1 MLSVSRNFAGD
12 IIQCFQRGNK
22 ILVCG
27 NGGSA
32 GEAQH
37 FVAELVGHFEKERK
51 ALPAI
56 SLTTDTSIITAIG
69 NDDGF
74 EKIFSRQIE
83 ALGKPG
89 DILFILSTSGKSK
102 NCVNAEK
109 TANDMGIKLRM
120 FPIKSGGQS
129 TAYVQEKHLRII
141 HEICTI
147 VDNFYYE
154 IRN

>member
-37 FVAELVGHFEKERK
+37 FVAELVGHFEKERR

-74 EKIFSRQIE
+74 DRIFSRQIE
-83 ALGKPG
+83 ALGKAG

-102 NCVNAEK
+102 NCVNAET
-109 TANDMGIKLRM
+109 TANDMGIKIRM

-147 VDNFYYE
+147 VDNYYAE
-154 IRN
+154 N

>member
-32 GEAQH
+32 EMSSH
-37 FVAELVGHFEKERK
+37 FVGELVSKFEKEGR

-56 SLTTDTSIITAIG
+56 SLTDNSAVITAIA
-69 NDDGF
+69 NDYSFDD
-74 EKIFSRQIE
+74 IFSRQIE
-83 ALGKPG
+83 AIGKSG
-89 DILFILSTSGKSK
+89 DILFILSTTGKSK
-102 NCVNAEK
+102 NCIKAENI
-109 TANDMGIKLRM
+109 ARDMFLQIRM

-141 HEICTI
+141 HEICRE
-147 VDNFYYE
+147 VENNL
-154 IRN
+154 R

>member
-1 MLSVSRNFAGD
+1 MLSISRNFAGD
-12 IIQCFQRGNK
+12 IIECFERGNK
-22 ILVCG
+22 ILIIG

-32 GEAQH
+32 AEAQH
-37 FVAELVGHFEKERK
+37 FAGELVGHFVVKRK

-69 NDDGF
+69 NDDDF
-74 EKIFSRQIE
+74 KYVFYRQLE
-83 ALGKPG
+83 ALGSAG

-102 NCVNAEK
+102 NCIEAEK
-109 TANDMGIKLRM
+109 TASIMNIKVRM
-120 FPIKSGGQS
+120 FPIKNGKQT

-147 VDNFYYE
+147 VDNFYE
-154 IRN
+154 DSL

>member
-1 MLSVSRNFAGD
+1 MLSISRNFAGD
-12 IIQCFQRGNK
+12 IIECFERGNK

-32 GEAQH
+32 AESQH
-37 FVAELVGHFEKERK
+37 WVAELVGHFVKKRK

-56 SLTTDTSIITAIG
+56 ALTTDTSILTSIG
-69 NDDGF
+69 NDDDY
-74 EKIFSRQIE
+74 KYVFSRQIE

-102 NCVNAEK
+102 NCVEAEK
-109 TANDMGIKLRM
+109 TAINMAIKIRI
-120 FPIKSGGQS
+120 FPIKAGGQS

-147 VDNFYYE
+147 VDNFYAE
-154 IRN
+154 NI

>member
-56 SLTTDTSIITAIG
+56 SLTTDTSTITAIG
-69 NDDGF
+69 NDDGYD
-74 EKIFSRQIE
+74 KVFSRQLE
-83 ALGKPG
+83 ALGKAG

-102 NCVNAEK
+102 NCINAEC
-109 TANDMGIKLRM
+109 TANNMGIKIRM
-120 FPIKSGGQS
+120 FPIKSGSQS

-147 VDNFYYE
+147 VDNFYVE
-154 IRN
+154 T